1 MFKALKKAIT
11 ENITR
16 VKVSYN
22 NEKCYKC
29 DSNQNLFL
37 VTNDN
42 NNSVVYCKNC
52 NIQIVLYEYIDEEI
66 YKEKTEVNILNVR
79 MFNLKK
85 KPTTVRVKI
94 SYNNEKCYKCDSNQN
109 LSPIT
114 NDSNAVA
121 YCKNCNIKI
130 VLYEYIDEEIYK
142 NKADENI
149 MSSRMYNPSAI
160 KRESI
165 NYKRI

>member
-1 MFKALKKAIT
+1 
-11 ENITR
+11 
-16 VKVSYN
+16 
-22 NEKCYKC
+22 
-29 DSNQNLFL
+29 
-37 VTNDN
+37 
-42 NNSVVYCKNC
+42 
-52 NIQIVLYEYIDEEI
+52 
-66 YKEKTEVNILNVR
+66 

-85 KPTTVRVKI
+85 KPATVRVKI

-114 NDSNAVA
+114 NDSNTVA